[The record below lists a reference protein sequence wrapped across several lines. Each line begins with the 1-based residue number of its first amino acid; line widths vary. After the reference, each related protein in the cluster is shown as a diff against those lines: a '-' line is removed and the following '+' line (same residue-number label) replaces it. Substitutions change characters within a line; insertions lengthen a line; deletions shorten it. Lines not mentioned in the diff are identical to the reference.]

1 MPDVAKK
8 ASDIS
13 NNEIE
18 DRNTQISLTPALP
31 YMDDLLTPVNGSNKR
46 TAEDLFGDIAD
57 IDLDDL
63 QLPSK
68 KQKTEEE
75 NDLDLINRIVEGR
88 RLKQML
94 LEPTNRLQ
102 NQSEPVYDAKE
113 NLSLDIPR

>member
-1 MPDVAKK
+1 MFEGDETVPDTVNKDVEVE
-8 ASDIS
+8 SS
-13 NNEIE
+13 
-18 DRNTQISLTPALP
+18 QISLTPALP

-57 IDLDDL
+57 IDLEDL

-75 NDLDLINRIVEGR
+75 NDLDLIDRIVEGR
-88 RLKQML
+88 RLRQML

>member
-1 MPDVAKK
+1 MPDVTKNVLDTFNK
-8 ASDIS
+8 DDEVENS
-13 NNEIE
+13 
-18 DRNTQISLTPALP
+18 QITLTPALP

-75 NDLDLINRIVEGR
+75 IDLDLIDRILEGR
-88 RLKQML
+88 RLNQML
-94 LEPTNRLQ
+94 LEPTKRLQ
-102 NQSEPVYDAKE
+102 NQSEPVYNAKE
-113 NLSLDIPR
+113 NLSLIIPR